1 MNGHSRAARIQNF
14 AIILV
19 SSRVAVDKENE
30 VINRA
35 AINRVSISLIT
46 SAEQILKTME
56 KKDSKMSYSSGT
68 SILHNTQ

>member
-1 MNGHSRAARIQNF
+1 MNGHRRAARIQNF

-19 SSRVAVDKENE
+19 SSRVAVDTENE

-46 SAEQILKTME
+46 SAEQILKTIE
-56 KKDSKMSYSSGT
+56 KD
-68 SILHNTQ
+68 IQR